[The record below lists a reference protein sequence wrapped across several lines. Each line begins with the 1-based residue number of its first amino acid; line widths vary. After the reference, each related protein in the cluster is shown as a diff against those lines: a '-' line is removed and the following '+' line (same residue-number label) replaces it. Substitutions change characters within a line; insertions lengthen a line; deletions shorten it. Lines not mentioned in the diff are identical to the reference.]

1 MTTGRRGTMSSY
13 TVREMNEKVEM
24 WIEALKES
32 QASLDK
38 VQSELCERE
47 KRLAI
52 SISLNVGLVVGL
64 LIFAIL
70 ELMR

>member
-1 MTTGRRGTMSSY
+1 MSSY